1 MTANG
6 ILEPCENNMN
16 PFESFVNIQYLQSC
30 DRDIKGMW
38 KTSGNHLKD
47 KHESQVK
54 SLVQSLME
62 AMWKSYLSHVM
73 WKPYSVSWKP
83 SGSLVK
89 TKVTPGE
96 SVG

>member
-1 MTANG
+1 
-6 ILEPCENNMN
+6 
-16 PFESFVNIQYLQSC
+16 
-30 DRDIKGMW
+30 MW
-38 KTSGNHLKD
+38 KPLEKLKD

-73 WKPYSVSWKP
+73 WKPYSVSWQP

-96 SVG
+96 SVS